1 MQVIVIRKQP
11 LICVPMVKKGKQKTS
26 IIAKKKQKQLVVND
40 NIIFEQSTN
49 MLKFHARMINWKAIY
64 VHTQKK

>member
-1 MQVIVIRKQP
+1 
-11 LICVPMVKKGKQKTS
+11 MVKKGKQKTS
-26 IIAKKKQKQLVVND
+26 IITKKKQKQLVVND

-64 VHTQKK
+64 VHT